1 MPSLYPETTK
11 RRFPLASKEMLCL
24 ARRSGVVWVGDCTR
38 LEQKSGLLPSVS
50 RCLKAVMCGG
60 EVQVV
65 GSTRQA
71 HDETTPTERGER
83 GGGMEFGNLAAAE
96 KQGTRVHPSQL
107 EVNKQTNK

>member
-1 MPSLYPETTK
+1 MTARGLSRSQACCP
-11 RRFPLASKEMLCL
+11 LCL
-24 ARRSGVVWVGDCTR
+24 PAW
-38 LEQKSGLLPSVS
+38 
-50 RCLKAVMCGG
+50 AVTCGG